1 MKIFGIEFKSKKE
14 ALEIVEVIED
24 KVPEVK
30 AIIPAS
36 KKPAIVPPVRDPALS
51 YYSNTGISRR
61 SNFQLPEYDLAEI
74 GRVEDVE
81 SFTRQAFDKKVA
93 LMFKEGWDF
102 VGKNPKTLKYIQM
115 RFDQIAQASNSSTSG
130 LFRSIGSSLIRKSNC
145 FVVKVRKIEASGGKV
160 RTPPGKKASLIP
172 VAGYFIAPAETME
185 YRISGNR
192 IAKWRQRMPDGTK
205 KEYGTDNIIH
215 FHMDRK
221 EGFVFGTPTIVPV
234 LDDIRAL
241 RKIEENIELLIY
253 QHLFPLFQYKVGTPE
268 APAGI
273 TETGQREIDVVR
285 QEIQYM
291 PSEGGIVT
299 PERHEISTIGAEGRA
314 LRAEAYLEYFKKRV
328 ISGLGISA
336 VDLGEGSTSNRSTAD
351 NMSRNLIDSVKNVQ
365 QIMEAFVNQHLI
377 NELLLESTFG
387 DEVLDD
393 ENIVK
398 VKFKEI
404 DIDAQI
410 KKETHLADQFNK
422 DMITHDEGR
431 RRMGYEPLVIPTPE
445 EIDSQTDSAD
455 NYPEWH
461 KTRWKMF
468 QMPTL
473 LIQALDEP
481 FSPVAKALAKDNSVS
496 MTSGDFSESSNE
508 KQTKELELVKAKKP
522 DPKPAQP
529 AKKKDG
535 YLTSTFNQ
543 TKQDVLFRISA
554 KSRLEKDWIAALVRA
569 ELLTGIQTL
578 LSEQMIA
585 YRNGYGKH
593 ANTFDPKF
601 IEGTMVARTFFR
613 DRLERYIHRLTE
625 EIISSLKRNVS
636 ENATSQE
643 MLSKAR
649 AIFDS
654 FEFRT
659 RFIEDVEIRKAFN
672 FGEVI
677 AQRDL
682 GIESLFVYSDQ
693 GTCEIGNALKGK
705 QVQLKNITLEDVPP
719 FHAKCSY
726 TLVQNIPEE

>member
-14 ALEIVEVIED
+14 EVQVEVIED

-30 AIIPAS
+30 AIIPVS
-36 KKPAIVPPVRDPALS
+36 KRPAIVPPVRDPALS

-61 SNFQLPEYDLAEI
+61 STFQLPEYDLAEI

-81 SFTRQAFDKKVA
+81 SFVRQAFDKKVA

-102 VGKNPKTLKYIQM
+102 IGKNPKTLKYVQM
-115 RFDQIAQASNSSTSG
+115 RFDQISQASNLSTAV
-130 LFRSIGSSLIRKSNC
+130 LFRNVGSSLIRKSNC
-145 FVVKVRKIEASGGKV
+145 FVVKVRKLEASGGKV
-160 RTPPGKKASLIP
+160 RTAAGKKTPLLP
-172 VAGYFIAPAETME
+172 VAGYFVAPAETME
-185 YRISGNR
+185 YRVSGNR
-192 IAKWRQRMPDGTK
+192 VSKWRQRMPDGTK
-205 KEYGTDNIIH
+205 KEYNISNVVH
-215 FHMDRK
+215 FRMDSK

-241 RKIEENIELLIY
+241 RKIEENIELLVY

-351 NMSRNLIDSVKNVQ
+351 NMSRNLIDSVKNIQ
-365 QIMEAFVNQHLI
+365 QVMESLINQYII

-387 DEVLDD
+387 DEVLDE

-398 VKFKEI
+398 LKFKEI

-410 KKETHLADQFNK
+410 KKETHMADQFSK

-431 RRMGYEPLVIPTPE
+431 RRMGYEPLVIPTPQ
-445 EIDSQTDSAD
+445 EIDNEQDLAE
-455 NYPEWH
+455 NFPEWH

-496 MTSGDFSESSNE
+496 MTSGDFSQASSE

-522 DPKPAQP
+522 DPKPAV
-529 AKKKDG
+529 KKDG
-535 YLTSTFNQ
+535 YLTSTFIQ
-543 TKQDVLFRISA
+543 TRQDVIYRVSM
-554 KSRLEKDWIAALVRA
+554 KNKLEQDWIAALIRS
-569 ELLTGIQTL
+569 ELLTSVQTL

-585 YRNGYGKH
+585 YRNGYGKY
-593 ANTFDPKF
+593 ASVYDPIF
-601 IEGTMVARTFFR
+601 IESVIPARTFFR
-613 DRLERYIHRLTE
+613 DRLERYIYRLTE
-625 EIISSLKRNVS
+625 EIISSLKRNVT
-636 ENATSQE
+636 EGTPPQE
-643 MLSKAR
+643 MTAKTR

-677 AQRDL
+677 AQRDI
-682 GIESLFVYSDQ
+682 GIQSLYVYSEN
-693 GTCEIGNALKGK
+693 GTCEMGNALKGK
-705 QVQLKNITLEDVPP
+705 QVQLENITLEDVPP

-726 TLVQNIPEE
+726 TLVQNI